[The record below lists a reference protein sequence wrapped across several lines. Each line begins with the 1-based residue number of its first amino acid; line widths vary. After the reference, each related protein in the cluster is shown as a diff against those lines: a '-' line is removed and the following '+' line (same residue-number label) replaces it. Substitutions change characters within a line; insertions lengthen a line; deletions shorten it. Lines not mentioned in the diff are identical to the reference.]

1 MTDRVADELTLADYA
16 VILWRRRK
24 LVAACTLAGAL
35 LALAAHFV
43 LPRKYEATAL
53 ILPPQEAGTES
64 LAAKLAGLSDSLPLG
79 MPGMKAPAER
89 YVDILKSE
97 KVAYAIADRFGGSLG
112 QRSVFE
118 VTKGG
123 LISIIVTDRKPETAA
138 KRANAYAEV
147 LGQMVSEIVVG
158 KAGRERRFLD
168 ERLTEV
174 EKDLKVAQEAWK
186 AFQEKH
192 RIVAVDE
199 GLKATATV
207 IAELEARRMTK
218 EIEAQVLE
226 TVYSKASPQV
236 TILREEVKR
245 LDEKIKDV
253 SRQGVR
259 PGGGEEGSQ
268 WLFPAVEKV
277 PALALEQMD
286 LERRLR
292 LQAELY
298 KLLVTQRELARISE
312 AKERSTLQVVSPAT
326 APNRPA
332 GLGGAA
338 KVLLGAVAG
347 FVLGAAAAGF
357 LERTMPALSG
367 ATKGDSR
374 AT

>member
-1 MTDRVADELTLADYA
+1 MTDKVADELTLADYA

-24 LVAACTLAGAL
+24 LVLACMAAAAV
-35 LALAAHFV
+35 LAAIAHLV
-43 LPRKYEATAL
+43 LPSKYEATAL
-53 ILPPQEAGTES
+53 ILPPQEEGTES

-79 MPGMKAPAER
+79 VPGIKAPAER

-97 KVAYAIADRFGGSLG
+97 KVADAIADRFGRNPGR
-112 QRSVFE
+112 RSVFE

-147 LGQMVSEIVVG
+147 LGQIVSELNVG

-207 IAELEARRMTK
+207 IAELEARRIAK
-218 EIEAQVLE
+218 DIEVQVLE

-236 TILREEVKR
+236 TILREEIKR
-245 LDEKIKDV
+245 LDEKLKEV
-253 SRQGVR
+253 SKQGVR
-259 PGGGEEGSQ
+259 PSGAEGSQ
-268 WLFPAVEKV
+268 WLFPAIEKV
-277 PALALEQMD
+277 PALALEQLD
-286 LERRLR
+286 LDRRLK
-292 LQAELY
+292 LQVELY

-326 APNRPA
+326 APRRPA
-332 GLGGAA
+332 GLGALA
-338 KVLLGAVAG
+338 NVLLGAAVG